1 MTVVISG
8 AMVRDYYSG
17 RKAAQMFALIGI
29 ILMIV
34 PLMAPMIGAG
44 LQNLG
49 GWRMIFGFLACYS
62 LLLWGLMWYFLPKPH
77 QKVKSAWTCS
87 AWWPA
92 GLNAF

>member
-1 MTVVISG
+1 MVNNVEQLLNLRALQAFGAGMTVVISG

-49 GWRMIFGFLACYS
+49 GWRMAFRLSGLLFAAALGFDVV
-62 LLLWGLMWYFLPKPH
+62 F
-77 QKVKSAWTCS
+77 
-87 AWWPA
+87 PA
-92 GLNAF
+92 